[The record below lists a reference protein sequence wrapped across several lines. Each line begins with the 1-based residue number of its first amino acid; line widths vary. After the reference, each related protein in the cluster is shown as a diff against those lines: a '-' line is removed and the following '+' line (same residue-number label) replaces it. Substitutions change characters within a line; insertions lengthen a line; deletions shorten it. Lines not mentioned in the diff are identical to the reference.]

1 MRYFHARKTGFH
13 TPCTRG
19 NMEPDRT
26 RQSIA
31 VVFVRHMRGV
41 GKNGNDVSSFS
52 ANRQKTP
59 SESKK
64 TKTRGKDPA
73 APHFWRLP
81 LSVSY
86 GWDRRPG

>member
-1 MRYFHARKTGFH
+1 
-13 TPCTRG
+13 
-19 NMEPDRT
+19 
-26 RQSIA
+26 
-31 VVFVRHMRGV
+31 MRGV